1 MLIGE
6 LRQRGKGRLLEVA
19 QLIEQGANVNCKDY
33 RGFTPIYFGEFYC
46 SFSFRLISTS
56 AAISNRLECV
66 KSLIS
71 AGAKLNYQYGTP
83 LNSLLHL
90 AVKSSNVELIE
101 SLLRYGEK
109 LTYILLR
116 WNVKWQHRSQTDE
129 S

>member
-6 LRQRGKGRLLEVA
+6 LGQRGKGRLLEVA

-33 RGFTPIYFGEFYC
+33 RGFTPIYFGKTRFHLLL
-46 SFSFRLISTS
+46 SLISNS

-90 AVKSSNVELIE
+90 AVKTSNVELIE
-101 SLLRYGEK
+101 SLLRFL
-109 LTYILLR
+109 LT
-116 WNVKWQHRSQTDE
+116 NG
-129 S
+129 